1 MLSSLD
7 HWLRLE
13 PSGCAST
20 SQHPFNAR
28 VHLFFFNEFATCNLV
43 NTNLYLCFEPIIMGE
58 HLRNSFL
65 DQIVSPS
72 SCLGSQIIEFGL
84 LTLWQMYFHGL
95 SVSFTGSHETGD

>member
-1 MLSSLD
+1 
-7 HWLRLE
+7 
-13 PSGCAST
+13 
-20 SQHPFNAR
+20 
-28 VHLFFFNEFATCNLV
+28 
-43 NTNLYLCFEPIIMGE
+43 
-58 HLRNSFL
+58 L